1 MTRILLLQYLQHFG
15 VVTDLA
21 TATGAFAV
29 QRARQERSQL
39 RLALDALMIQLVEC
53 ERPYDTIEWW
63 HDLLPV

>member
-21 TATGAFAV
+21 TAAGAFAV

-39 RLALDALMIQLVEC
+39 RLALDALMIQFLYSCVF
-53 ERPYDTIEWW
+53 
-63 HDLLPV
+63 

>member
-1 MTRILLLQYLQHFG
+1 MARILLLQHLQHFG

-21 TATGAFAV
+21 TAAV
-29 QRARQERSQL
+29 QRARQERNQL